1 MFAYWTLFFF
11 ILGALVRRGL
21 GTHYYL
27 FGIRIS
33 RFWKLLCLVL
43 FAMAMYWIKGVF
55 PKDWVSAFCMVW
67 AIGWLVRFNSHT
79 HGDYFDLESTK
90 PDEDRSW
97 WVSKVLKAIF
107 GVGGYYH
114 FAGNFIGL
122 MLGYLVPA
130 ILASLTMTHHW
141 FWIAGFTAPLVY
153 SVCCFCLKSIGSQTE
168 YAEYLHGA
176 LMLSLFFVNV

>member
-1 MFAYWTLFFF
+1 MIAYWTLFYF
-11 ILGALVRRGL
+11 IMGALIRRGL

-33 RFWKLLCLVL
+33 RFWKLLGLVL
-43 FAMAMYWIKGVF
+43 FAMSMYWVKGVF
-55 PKDWVSAFCMVW
+55 PNDWVSAFYMVW
-67 AIGWLVRFNSHT
+67 AIGWLVRYNSHT
-79 HGDYFDLESTK
+79 HGDYFSLDSTK

-97 WVSKVLKAIF
+97 WVSGILKLIY
-107 GVGGYYH
+107 GKGGYYN
-114 FAGNFIGL
+114 FAGNFTGL

-130 ILASLTMTHHW
+130 IFASLTMGSHY
-141 FWIAGFTAPLVY
+141 FWIAGFTAPIVY
-153 SVCCFCLKSIGSQTE
+153 SVCCFCLKSIGGQTE